1 MNRGMNW
8 VYPKRNL
15 IYLLQFIIMKTA
27 KITEITKVN
36 EWKWPNGTIF
46 YINMKLDNNE
56 EISLWKKSKDAF
68 KVWDTVNYEMIEE
81 NGKTKYKEVKQNNF
95 QPRAAYNPE
104 ANNKSATIWMA
115 MKIAFEVLYDKTNY
129 NETIELAT
137 RIFEDAM
144 AIYESYWKAENK
156 SDENENDQLPF

>member
-1 MNRGMNW
+1 
-8 VYPKRNL
+8 
-15 IYLLQFIIMKTA
+15 MKTA

-36 EWKWPNGTIF
+36 EWKWPNGTIY

-68 KVWDTVNYEMIEE
+68 KVWDTVNYEMVEE

-95 QPRAAYNPE
+95 QTRPAYNQAE
-104 ANNKSATIWMA
+104 QNKWA
-115 MKIAFEVLYDKTNY
+115 MLWLAIKVAFEHLYDKTNY
-129 NETIELAT
+129 NETITLAT

-144 AIYESYWKAENK
+144 SIYESYWKAENK
-156 SDENENDQLPF
+156 SDENEDQNLPF

>member
-1 MNRGMNW
+1 
-8 VYPKRNL
+8 
-15 IYLLQFIIMKTA
+15 MKTA

-56 EISLWKKSKDAF
+56 VITLGKKKEDAF
-68 KVWDTVNYEMIEE
+68 KVGDTVNYEVVEE
-81 NGKTKYKEVKQNNF
+81 GKKWKEVKENPF
-95 QPRAAYNPE
+95 KPRQFDSM
-104 ANNKSATIWMA
+104 ANNKSATIGMA

-129 NETIELAT
+129 NETIQLAT

-144 AIYESYWKAENK
+144 AMYENYWKSESK
-156 SDENENDQLPF
+156 VEDSTENDDLPF

>member
-1 MNRGMNW
+1 
-8 VYPKRNL
+8 
-15 IYLLQFIIMKTA
+15 MKTA

-81 NGKTKYKEVKQNNF
+81 NGKTKYKEVKENNF
-95 QPRAAYNPE
+95 RPKPTYNPE
-104 ANNKSATIWMA
+104 ATNKGAMVWMA
-115 MKIAFEVLYDKTNY
+115 MKLAFEQLYDKTNY
-129 NETIELAT
+129 NEVIQLAT

-144 AIYESYWKAENK
+144 SIYESYWKTENK
-156 SDENENDQLPF
+156 SDENEDQNLPF

>member
-1 MNRGMNW
+1 M
-8 VYPKRNL
+8 KISNL
-15 IYLLQFIIMKTA
+15 FYYKFIIMKTA

-36 EWKWPNGTIF
+36 EWKWPNGTIY

-81 NGKTKYKEVKQNNF
+81 NGKTKYKEVKENNF
-95 QPRAAYNPE
+95 RPKQTFNSFE
-104 ANNKSATIWMA
+104 TNKSATIWMA
-115 MKIAFEVLYDKTNY
+115 IKIAFDKLYDKTNY
-129 NETIELAT
+129 NETIQLAT

-144 AIYESYWKAENK
+144 SIYENYGKK
-156 SDENENDQLPF
+156 SESKIEDNNDEMDLPF